1 MKLVR
6 TLAPLSLLALLGSAC
21 VTTGTHNEKV
31 AELNKRNDEAQK
43 QAAAQDQADKAKIAE
58 LEKQAADAQA
68 KIKDTEGKLAETSAA
83 REDVSKKLDEA
94 MQQHTGERTEAFQNL
109 AKAKAQLDAAGKQL
123 EELNRA
129 KAAAELRAETYRSL
143 TKKLRAMTDAGQLK
157 VKIRDGRML
166 IALPNDVL
174 FESGKAQLKKEGKD
188 ALAQLSGVLKT
199 FTDRKFQIAGHT
211 DDDPIKT
218 ARFPSNW
225 ELSTARAVD
234 VTRFVIEAGLD
245 PKQVSAVGY
254 GEFDPVVA
262 NDSPEH
268 KAQNRRIEIT
278 LQANISELPAMDE
291 AAQ

>member
-21 VTTGTHNEKV
+21 VTTGTHNEKI

-174 FESGKAQLKKEGKD
+174 FESGKARQIFGD
-188 ALAQLSGVLKT
+188 NVFARPHHVTPALGIM
-199 FTDRKFQIAGHT
+199 FH
-211 DDDPIKT
+211 
-218 ARFPSNW
+218 
-225 ELSTARAVD
+225 
-234 VTRFVIEAGLD
+234 
-245 PKQVSAVGY
+245 
-254 GEFDPVVA
+254 VA
-262 NDSPEH
+262 TNPRL
-268 KAQNRRIEIT
+268 ATQQQFRIERQCLGQHRI
-278 LQANISELPAMDE
+278 N
-291 AAQ
+291 

>member
-1 MKLVR
+1 MHIVSR
-6 TLAPLSLLALLGSAC
+6 LAPLSLICLFGSAC
-21 VTTGTHNEKV
+21 VTTGTHNEKM

-43 QAAAQDQADKAKIAE
+43 AAAEADATEKARIAE
-58 LEKQAADAQA
+58 LEKSLADAQS
-68 KIKDTEGKLAETSAA
+68 KLKDTQGKLTDTTAA
-83 REDVSKKLDEA
+83 RDDLAKKLDDA
-94 MQQHTGERTEAFQNL
+94 TQKATGERTEMFQNL
-109 AKAKAQLDAAGKQL
+109 AKAKSQLDAAGKQL

-129 KAAAELRAETYRSL
+129 KAAAEARAETYRSL

-174 FESGKAQLKKEGKD
+174 FGSGQAALKKEGKD
-188 ALAQLSGVLKT
+188 ALVELTNVLKT

-234 VTRFVIEAGLD
+234 VTRFLIDSGMD

-254 GEFDPVVA
+254 GEFDPVVT

-278 LQANISELPAMDE
+278 LQPNLSEVPGMDE
-291 AAQ
+291 AAK